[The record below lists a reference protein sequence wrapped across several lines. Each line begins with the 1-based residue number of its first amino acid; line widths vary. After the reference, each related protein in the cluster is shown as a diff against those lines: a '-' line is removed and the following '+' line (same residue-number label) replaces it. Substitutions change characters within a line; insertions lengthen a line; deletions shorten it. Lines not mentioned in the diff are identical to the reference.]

1 MPDDDPLDSPDERR
15 RGCLII
21 VGSVIAATLLTCA
34 LTMLLAWRT
43 AASVTEE
50 SRRLGAAVAGQF
62 DKALNFTPEVRVN
75 SVVVVAASKP
85 VAEFVVLEKKA
96 LVRHSWSQTWLHST
110 KLFEIEATFT
120 AKAGFDLQEPFRI
133 KIDPITY
140 NMETSLPQPKILS
153 IGMSDVRVIR
163 DENGLW
169 NKLTPEDRNQAFKAL
184 EQKAREQFKD
194 SALLVETLNETE
206 KRIREVVAAS
216 GKTIDFGRPKHPPM
230 P

>member
-1 MPDDDPLDSPDERR
+1 MPDDDPLDSPEERR

-21 VGSVIAATLLTCA
+21 VGSVIAAALVTLA
-34 LTMLLAWRT
+34 ITMLLAWRT

-50 SRRLGAAVAGQF
+50 SRRIGATIAEQF
-62 DKALNFTPEVRVN
+62 DRTLNFTPEVRVN
-75 SVVVVAASKP
+75 SVIVVAASQP

-110 KLFEIEATFT
+110 KNFEIEATVT

-133 KIDPITY
+133 RIDPVTY

-153 IGMSDVRVIR
+153 FGLSDIRVIR
-163 DENGLW
+163 DEDGLW
-169 NKLTPEDRNQAFKAL
+169 NKLTAEDRNQAFKAL
-184 EQKAREQFKD
+184 EKKAREQFKD
-194 SALLVETLNETE
+194 STLLVETVNAAE
-206 KRIREVVAAS
+206 KRIRDVVAAS
-216 GKTIDFGRPKHPPM
+216 GKTIDFGRPKTPPM